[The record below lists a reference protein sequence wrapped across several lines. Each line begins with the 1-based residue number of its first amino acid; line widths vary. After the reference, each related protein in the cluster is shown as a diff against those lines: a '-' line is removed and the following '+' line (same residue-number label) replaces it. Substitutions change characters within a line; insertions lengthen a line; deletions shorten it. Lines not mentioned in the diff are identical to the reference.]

1 MKLAKQR
8 KISIFNMKGGLGKST
23 IAAYLAHAFALLGYP
38 TLLIE
43 CDMQKNASSILPEP
57 PTHTLTDVL
66 TERVPLK
73 QAIYQ
78 ARDNF
83 FIVPADRK
91 LNTAA
96 NHIVSQGRK
105 AYKLLTKSTQELTE
119 YDFILYDHSPSYSA
133 VTETALLASEE
144 LLIPCELEPYSVEG
158 LIEMFNKLQE
168 DLDDHELDI
177 AGIIPTHVDLRYAMT
192 HQYLQQLKDTFK
204 DKITP
209 IIRTDADVPKAQS
222 FKQTIFEHNPH
233 SKAAQ
238 DIKELAVYLIGGNT
252 NA

>member
-1 MKLAKQR
+1 MR
-8 KISIFNMKGGLGKST
+8 
-23 IAAYLAHAFALLGYP
+23 HA
-38 TLLIE
+38 E
-43 CDMQKNASSILPEP
+43 KREQILPEP

-204 DKITP
+204 EKITP

-238 DIKELAVYLIGGNT
+238 DIKALALYLIGDSSNG
-252 NA
+252 